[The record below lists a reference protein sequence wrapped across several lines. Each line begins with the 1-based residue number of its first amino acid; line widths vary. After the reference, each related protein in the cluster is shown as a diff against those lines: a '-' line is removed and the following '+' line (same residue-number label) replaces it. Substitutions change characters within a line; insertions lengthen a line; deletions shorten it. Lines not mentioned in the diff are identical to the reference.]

1 MHSRKSLLAVLLVA
15 GLAVSAC
22 GGGSSS
28 DDGGGDT
35 ASANKE
41 PFRIGL
47 VLPATGPLT
56 PNGTGNKEGFD
67 FYWAQNDDSAGGR
80 TVEVIDADDEGKPD
94 VAVTRVQE
102 LVEQEQVDVIAGFVS
117 SAAALAARDLAVRT
131 ETPLVVTQ
139 AATSRLTGED
149 DSGLVSRVIATF
161 EESMSALTEQ
171 AAAEDGV
178 KKIVFMGSD
187 YEAGKDAD
195 AAVRETAEA
204 NGAEVSNSIFAP
216 LGTQDFAPFLAN
228 VGDADAVVAF
238 VGGTD
243 AVRFV
248 QQYEEFG
255 LKGDVP
261 LYGHWSLTVD
271 PLLAEQAAAAEGIV
285 TVQEYSN
292 TIDNA
297 ASQDFIEAWTEEFGT
312 APNAWNEQGY
322 VAAMAIA
329 AALDATD
336 GEASGKEL
344 AEAIRAVEL
353 DAPRGTV
360 TFDDEGQVEQQLYI
374 AEVRKEGDGFVNALL
389 DSSSN

>member
-1 MHSRKSLLAVLLVA
+1 MLSRKGFTAVLLAA

-22 GGGSSS
+22 GGSS
-28 DDGGGDT
+28 DDAGAT
-35 ASANKE
+35 ASGNQD

-67 FYWAQNDDSAGGR
+67 FYWAQNDNSAGGR

-102 LVEQEQVDVIAGFVS
+102 LVEQENVDVIAGFVS

-139 AATSRLTGED
+139 AATRRLTGED

-161 EESMSALTEQ
+161 EESMSALTEH
-171 AAAEDGV
+171 AATEDGV
-178 KKIVFMGSD
+178 KSIVFIGSD

-195 AAVRETAEA
+195 AAVRATAEA
-204 NGAEVSNSIFAP
+204 NGAAVTSSIFAP

-228 VGDADAVVAF
+228 VGDADAVIAF
-238 VGGTD
+238 FGGTD

-255 LKGDVP
+255 LKEQVP
-261 LYGHWSLTVD
+261 LYGHWALTVD
-271 PLLAEQAAAAEGIV
+271 PLLAEQGASAKGIV

-292 TIDNA
+292 TIDNP
-297 ASQDFIEAWTEEFGT
+297 ASQEFIKAWTEEFGS

-329 AALDATD
+329 AALEATD
-336 GEASGKEL
+336 GEATGSDL
-344 AEAIRAVEL
+344 AKAIRGVKL

-360 TFDDEGQVEQQLYI
+360 TFDDEGQVVQELYV
-374 AEVRKEGDGFVNALL
+374 AEVRQEGDGYVNALL
-389 DSSSN
+389 QSGSN

>member
-1 MHSRKSLLAVLLVA
+1 VHSRKGLLAVLLVA

-22 GGGSSS
+22 GGSS

-67 FYWAQNDDSAGGR
+67 FYWAQNDNSAGGR

-161 EESMSALTEQ
+161 EESMSALTEH
-171 AAAEDGV
+171 ATTEDDV
-178 KKIVFMGSD
+178 QNIVFLGSD

-195 AAVRETAEA
+195 AAVRATAEA
-204 NGAEVSNSIFAP
+204 NGAEVTSSIFAP

-228 VGDADAVVAF
+228 VGEADAVIAF
-238 VGGTD
+238 FGGTD

-255 LKGDVP
+255 LKEQVP

-271 PLLAEQAAAAEGIV
+271 PLLAEQGDAAEGVV

-297 ASQDFIEAWTEEFGT
+297 ASQDFIEAWTEEFGS

-329 AALDATD
+329 AALEATD
-336 GEASGKEL
+336 GEASGSDL
-344 AEAIRAVEL
+344 AEAIRSVEL

-360 TFDDEGQVEQQLYI
+360 TFDDEGQVVQQLYI
-374 AEVRKEGDGFVNALL
+374 AEVREEGDGFVNALL
-389 DSSSN
+389 DTSSN

>member
-1 MHSRKSLLAVLLVA
+1 VLARRSLTAVLLAA
-15 GLAVSAC
+15 GLSVAAC
-22 GGGSSS
+22 GGG
-28 DDGGGDT
+28 DGGGGDT
-35 ASANKE
+35 ASGGDQE
-41 PFRIGL
+41 PFTIGL

-56 PNGTGNKEGFD
+56 PNGAGNKEGFD
-67 FYWAQNDDSAGGR
+67 FYWATHDNTAGGR
-80 TVEVIDADDEGKPD
+80 SVDIVDADDEGKPD

-131 ETPLVVTQ
+131 ETPMVVTQ
-139 AATSRLTGED
+139 AATSKLTGED

-161 EESMSALTEQ
+161 EESMSFVTEH
-171 AAAEDGV
+171 ATAEDGV
-178 KKIVFMGSD
+178 TDIVFMGSD
-187 YEAGKDAD
+187 YEAGKDAER
-195 AAVRETAEA
+195 AVRETAEA
-204 NGAEVSNSIFAP
+204 NGAEVTQSIFAP

-238 VGGTD
+238 FGGTD

-255 LKGDVP
+255 LKSSVP

-271 PLLAEQAAAAEGIV
+271 PLLAEQGAAAEGIT

-297 ASQDFIEAWTEEFGT
+297 ASQEFIDAWTEEFGT

-329 AALDATD
+329 QALEDTD
-336 GEASGKEL
+336 GQASGAEL
-344 AEAIRAVEL
+344 GEAIRNVEL

-374 AEVRKEGDGFVNALL
+374 ATVRQEGDGFVNALL
-389 DSSSN
+389 DAAAN

>member
-1 MHSRKSLLAVLLVA
+1 VLTRKGFTAVLLAA

-22 GGGSSS
+22 GGSG

-35 ASANKE
+35 PSGNQE

-139 AATSRLTGED
+139 AATRRLTGED

-161 EESMSALTEQ
+161 EESMSALTEH
-171 AAAEDGV
+171 AATEDGV
-178 KKIVFMGSD
+178 KKIVFIGSD

-195 AAVRETAEA
+195 AAVRATAEA
-204 NGAEVSNSIFAP
+204 NGAAVTSSIFAP

-238 VGGTD
+238 FGGTD

-255 LKGDVP
+255 LKEQVP
-261 LYGHWSLTVD
+261 LYGHWALTVD
-271 PLLAEQAAAAEGIV
+271 PLLAEQGASAEGIV

-292 TIDNA
+292 TIDNP
-297 ASQDFIEAWTEEFGT
+297 ASQEFIKAWTEEFGS

-329 AALDATD
+329 AALEATD
-336 GEASGKEL
+336 GEASGSDL
-344 AEAIRAVEL
+344 AAAIRGVEL

-360 TFDDEGQVEQQLYI
+360 TFDDEGQVVQELYV
-374 AEVRKEGDGFVNALL
+374 AEVRQEGDGYVNALL
-389 DSSSN
+389 ESGSN

>member
-1 MHSRKSLLAVLLVA
+1 VLSKKGFTAVLLAA
-15 GLAVSAC
+15 GLAVTAC
-22 GGGSSS
+22 GGGS
-28 DDGGGDT
+28 DDGSGGS
-35 ASANKE
+35 ASGNQE
-41 PFRIGL
+41 PIRIGL

-67 FYWAQNDDSAGGR
+67 FYWAQNDNSAGGR

-161 EESMSALTEQ
+161 EESMSALTEH
-171 AAAEDGV
+171 AATEDGV
-178 KKIVFMGSD
+178 QNIVFMGSD
-187 YEAGKDAD
+187 YEAGKDAE
-195 AAVRETAEA
+195 AAVRATAEA
-204 NGAEVSNSIFAP
+204 NGAQVTSSILAP

-238 VGGTD
+238 FGGTD

-255 LKGDVP
+255 LKGEVP

-271 PLLAEQAAAAEGIV
+271 PLLTEQAAAAEGII

-297 ASQDFIEAWTEEFGT
+297 ASQEFIEAWTEEFGS

-329 AALDATD
+329 AALEATD
-336 GEASGKEL
+336 GEARGSDL
-344 AEAIRAVEL
+344 AEAIRGVEL

-360 TFDDEGQVEQQLYI
+360 TFDDEGQVEQELYV
-374 AEVRKEGDGFVNALL
+374 AEVRQEGDGFVNALL
-389 DSSSN
+389 ESSSN